1 MSSNMNLDG
10 RALIAFTLVI
20 VLAIT
25 VFYAMSIGWILAD
38 IVQLSSIFAPFVAAA
53 VAFYFGNKNSS
64 DLINNDKKRLE
75 NETMRL
81 EIERTKVK

>member
-1 MSSNMNLDG
+1 MNFDG

-25 VFYAMSIGWILAD
+25 VFYAMSIGWVLAD
-38 IVQLSSIFAPFVAAA
+38 IVQVASIFAPFVAAA

-64 DLINNDKKRLE
+64 DLINNEKKRLE
-75 NETMRL
+75 NEKLRL
-81 EIERTKVK
+81 DLERAKV